1 MNQMIAV
8 DLQNVKETY
17 DKAVEG
23 LDNIFEKLNT
33 LFKEKV
39 IKIKSKVAENFA

>member
-8 DLQNVKETY
+8 DLQNVRETY

-23 LDNIFEKLNT
+23 LDKVFDRLNT

-39 IKIKSKVAENFA
+39 IKIKTKVSENFA